1 MESTPVVIAILCLA
15 SVVLALAL
23 FLLLTPRNSGGERY
37 TDADAASPEIMW
49 AESDPGLNPSPL
61 VTNIVLDL
69 MRTAD
74 AAAPQVK
81 RSHAHAHADR
91 VMPPSV
97 RLERS
102 WARPDGTQMWQVRV
116 CRINLCNVDFG
127 TQCERIVVSG
137 TAVASASASGS
148 WRIVRREQIPSVS
161 RGGVGGPSSDA
172 LLLPGFQ
179 F

>member
-1 MESTPVVIAILCLA
+1 MESTPVVLAILCLA

-23 FLLLTPRNSGGERY
+23 ILVLTPRGSGERY
-37 TDADAASPEIMW
+37 TDISPEIPW
-49 AESDPGLNPSPL
+49 AESDPGLTPSAL
-61 VTNIVLDL
+61 ATNIVLDL

-74 AAAPQVK
+74 AAAPPVK
-81 RSHAHAHADR
+81 RSAHADR
-91 VMPPSV
+91 VLPPSV

-116 CRINLCNVDFG
+116 CRVDLCNVDFG
-127 TQCERIVVSG
+127 TQCERIVISG
-137 TAVASASASGS
+137 TAVASSSGS
-148 WRIVRREQIPSVS
+148 WRIVRREEIPSVS

-179 F
+179 G